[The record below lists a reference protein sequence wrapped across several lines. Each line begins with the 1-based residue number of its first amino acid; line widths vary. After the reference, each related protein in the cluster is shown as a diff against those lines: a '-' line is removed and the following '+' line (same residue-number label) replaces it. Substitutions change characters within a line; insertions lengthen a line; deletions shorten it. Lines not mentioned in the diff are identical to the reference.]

1 MEEIKI
7 NINELGGQNT
17 KIVIPIDNFAQP
29 LDNTSTMYDKLVN
42 EEVENAINPTIDY
55 EKVRF
60 VPFSGYTEVYVRLM
74 KSGSTELVYSDLGFT
89 NEDVKFRRNR
99 WVKSSVKLNF
109 YDSNN
114 LSNRRLAFQSL
125 LFSQINEDQRD
136 VNGDLLDV
144 SMMPVTFR
152 LTDPITRPE
161 GVSEGFNLYWL
172 KEPRTPYPLD
182 FYMYASYNNAFDGV
196 ESQLITFDGQIPINL
211 YSGLNWV
218 RYKLN
223 SVQNNNEFSIDN
235 SNRTVNFLSD
245 KIEILLYPL
254 NLT

>member
-7 NINELGGQNT
+7 NINELGDQSS
-17 KIVIPIDNFAQP
+17 KIVIPIGNFAQP
-29 LDNTSTMYDKLVN
+29 LDNTSTMYEKFVN
-42 EEVENAINPTIDY
+42 EEVEKAINPTIDY

-74 KSGSTELVYSDLGFT
+74 KSGSTELTYSDLGFT
-89 NEDVKFRRNR
+89 NDDLKFRRNR
-99 WVKSSVKLNF
+99 FTKSFVKLNF
-109 YDSNN
+109 YDTNN
-114 LSNRRLAFQSL
+114 LSNRRLAFQSF

-136 VNGDLLDV
+136 VNGELLDV
-144 SMMPVTFR
+144 TNMPVTFR

-172 KEPRTPYPLD
+172 KRPSSPYPLD
-182 FYMYASYNNAFDGV
+182 FYMYASYNNASDGV
-196 ESQLITFDGQIPINL
+196 ESQFLAFDGQIPINL

-218 RYKLN
+218 RYRLT
-223 SVQNNNEFSIDN
+223 SIQNNNEFSIDD
-235 SNRTVNFLSD
+235 SNRSINFLSD